1 MDKFKHLLVLLAMSL
16 LLIGCADQNIK
27 SDETSIRDGTNI
39 TTKET
44 AEKNQGGEQGR
55 NEGTPHQNDDTT
67 TPLRDF
73 LPKDGSKAHFKGEG
87 NEFAGFTME
96 VAQPYEN
103 YFIVYENN
111 GGVLLRSVY
120 SVTDQQIYIMDESTV
135 EYKDEF
141 PSLEK
146 LEEMSPLG
154 IYLQKPFQVGASF
167 GGWTI
172 TKTNETVETP
182 FRTFE
187 NAMVIEKK
195 DDHTIHRKYFVQ
207 EFGEVKREMIQTTE
221 GKEFTVTSE
230 LESISRGNT

>member
-1 MDKFKHLLVLLAMSL
+1 MRKYIYLCGLSIISL
-16 LLIGCADQNIK
+16 FLIACADQNVK
-27 SDETSIRDGTNI
+27 SDDTSIRDGTNN
-39 TTKET
+39 TSEET
-44 AEKNQGGEQGR
+44 AAKNQGGEQGT

-73 LPKDGSKAHFKGEG
+73 FLKDGSKAHFKGEG

-96 VAQPYEN
+96 IAQPYEN

-111 GGVLLRSVY
+111 GGVFLRRIFSL
-120 SVTDQQIYIMDESTV
+120 TDKQIYIMDESTV

-146 LEEMSPLG
+146 LETLSPTG
-154 IYLQKPFQVGASF
+154 IYLQKPFEVGATF
-167 GGWTI
+167 DGWTI
-172 TKTNETVETP
+172 TKTDEVVETP

-195 DDHTIHRKYFVQ
+195 DEHTIHRKYFVQ

-221 GKEFTVTSE
+221 GKKLKVTSE
-230 LESISRGNT
+230 LESVSRGNG